1 MLCASSAED
10 AYLTRDP
17 CFKQHK
23 FHLGTFLLLGAS
35 GERIFCLDQGSLAFF
50 ELWAP
55 VEWVEEGWALPEN
68 LWCRRDIQMQY
79 PPSLLCNRT
88 TAGGIERNKGKA
100 MVGEGRGGGEPEEGT
115 EPEDRSLLAPRS

>member
-1 MLCASSAED
+1 MLYASSAED

-68 LWCRRDIQMQY
+68 VWCRRNI
-79 PPSLLCNRT
+79 
-88 TAGGIERNKGKA
+88 
-100 MVGEGRGGGEPEEGT
+100 
-115 EPEDRSLLAPRS
+115 LLAMQQNHSRGNRKKQRQGHGWGGKVGGRRA